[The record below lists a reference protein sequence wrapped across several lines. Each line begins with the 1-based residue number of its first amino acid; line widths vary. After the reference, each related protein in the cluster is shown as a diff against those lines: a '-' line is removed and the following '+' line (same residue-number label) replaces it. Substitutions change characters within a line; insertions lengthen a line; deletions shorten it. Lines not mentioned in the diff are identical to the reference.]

1 MLIQLDS
8 FRALALASFLLL
20 AGQGVAADEKLERP
34 PQFVAIAFDNCTEI
48 DTWKSLAAF
57 LEAANTPEHRTNFTF
72 FVSAINFLADENA
85 KKYRSPVGTWGSSN
99 IGFGGSPD
107 ALNERVTHIN
117 RFHAAGHE
125 IASHAVGHFYG
136 GDDKCGPRDDGKPP
150 RPGFNCGGNW
160 TASQWSEEFASFN
173 ALLDNVAPNNNLKA
187 KGFDFKSG
195 EVVGFRAPQLS
206 TNAAMYEALKHG
218 GFRYD
223 TSSPDGADPDS
234 WPKRNSAGTWLFGL
248 ARVRIVGLMKGGKPV
263 STLSMD
269 YNFCFKHAES
279 VGASC
284 DHNVG
289 DVRKIEMFGKQM
301 VDSYVEY
308 FRRNYLGNRA
318 PVHIGHHFFPYQ
330 AEIYNKALLN
340 FARVICRLPEVRCV
354 TYKELASFM
363 DSVKPETL
371 ASYQRG
377 QFSSI
382 GLVEPTI
389 LVPLP
394 KTKAPIISLRV
405 TDGKQLAAKMALPEG
420 SSITAAQIEWRS
432 GGNVIS
438 RGPILSASKLRGLG
452 EIPLFAQ
459 VIDSAGGSHSTGE
472 VYVRALGRGVEIVAR
487 SPELS
492 ERALRD
498 R

>member
-1 MLIQLDS
+1 
-8 FRALALASFLLL
+8 
-20 AGQGVAADEKLERP
+20 
-34 PQFVAIAFDNCTEI
+34 
-48 DTWKSLAAF
+48 
-57 LEAANTPEHRTNFTF
+57 
-72 FVSAINFLADENA
+72 
-85 KKYRSPVGTWGSSN
+85 
-99 IGFGGSPD
+99 
-107 ALNERVTHIN
+107 
-117 RFHAAGHE
+117 
-125 IASHAVGHFYG
+125 
-136 GDDKCGPRDDGKPP
+136 
-150 RPGFNCGGNW
+150 
-160 TASQWSEEFASFN
+160 
-173 ALLDNVAPNNNLKA
+173 
-187 KGFDFKSG
+187 
-195 EVVGFRAPQLS
+195 
-206 TNAAMYEALKHG
+206 
-218 GFRYD
+218 
-223 TSSPDGADPDS
+223 
-234 WPKRNSAGTWLFGL
+234 
-248 ARVRIVGLMKGGKPV
+248 
-263 STLSMD
+263 
-269 YNFCFKHAES
+269 
-279 VGASC
+279 
-284 DHNVG
+284 
-289 DVRKIEMFGKQM
+289 
-301 VDSYVEY
+301 
-308 FRRNYLGNRA
+308 
-318 PVHIGHHFFPYQ
+318 
-330 AEIYNKALLN
+330 
-340 FARVICRLPEVRCV
+340 
-354 TYKELASFM
+354 M

-459 VIDSAGGSHSTGE
+459 VIDSAGGSHSTGD